1 MVNTEESSVL
11 LWFDIYRIDH
21 HVVIISHVWESKC
34 CTFHNHNSQICR
46 LSATS
51 MISLVSHTE
60 ETSPEADDD
69 NMAAATQVIPIY
81 VEFYTFF
88 APRDKLNTENLK

>member
-1 MVNTEESSVL
+1 
-11 LWFDIYRIDH
+11 
-21 HVVIISHVWESKC
+21 
-34 CTFHNHNSQICR
+34 
-46 LSATS
+46 